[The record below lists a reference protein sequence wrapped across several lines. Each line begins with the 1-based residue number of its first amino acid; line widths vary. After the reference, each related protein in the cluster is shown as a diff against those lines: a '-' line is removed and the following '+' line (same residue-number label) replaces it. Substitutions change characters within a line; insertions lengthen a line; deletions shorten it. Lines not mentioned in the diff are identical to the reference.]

1 MKCMY
6 CSGEMER
13 GRVPYHIDS
22 ENAHIILDEVPAW
35 VCSQCNETMFDE
47 REVDEIQKLAVAA
60 KQHANRLAH
69 SA

>member
-1 MKCMY
+1 MY
-6 CSGEMER
+6 CGGELER

-22 ENAHIILDEVPAW
+22 ENVHIILDEVPAW
-35 VCSQCNETMFDE
+35 VCSQCNE
-47 REVDEIQKLAVAA
+47 IQKLVVTA